1 MVQVFQDPGFSGY
14 RFFWVQ
20 VFQGLSP
27 DFRSSPK
34 VDCHFKL
41 FTFTSWYLWLQFSF
55 KHQHKKYMHQYA
67 NLCFQR
73 SFSKAEDTLWNIS
86 FRLFHETQF
95 NAYFI
100 THNWISW
107 NSCKICKK
115 ESYLNYDAFFV
126 DYFTRDEKRRN
137 SFSNELSSSST
148 VNEFRT
154 GTLCRILNYLIE
166 HLNVLD
172 NYRLLFVEDRKERCH
187 FLRKQAKTSKEYH
200 VISVRNVNLYQ
211 NTKFYCSFCQ
221 GA

>member
-1 MVQVFQDPGFSGY
+1 MFLTVQVFQDPGFSGY

-41 FTFTSWYLWLQFSF
+41 FTFTSWYFWLQFSF
-55 KHQHKKYMHQYA
+55 KRQHKKYTHQYA
-67 NLCFQR
+67 NFCFQR

-115 ESYLNYDAFFV
+115 ESYLNYHAFFCRLF
-126 DYFTRDEKRRN
+126 YQRWEEKE
-137 SFSNELSSSST
+137 FVLQGIELFFYSKWIQNWYSLQDT
-148 VNEFRT
+148 QLFDRT
-154 GTLCRILNYLIE
+154 PQCTGQL
-166 HLNVLD
+166 
-172 NYRLLFVEDRKERCH
+172 
-187 FLRKQAKTSKEYH
+187 
-200 VISVRNVNLYQ
+200 
-211 NTKFYCSFCQ
+211 
-221 GA
+221 